1 MGSGECPTYA
11 LVLGV
16 GKKLGGGWSAVWT
29 DAVVPSSVIT
39 HSDNLSV
46 QGLLS

>member
-1 MGSGECPTYA
+1 MGSGKCPTYA
-11 LVLGV
+11 LVLRG
-16 GKKLGGGWSAVWT
+16 GKKLGGAVWT

-46 QGLLS
+46 QGLPS